1 MTLRGRIAI
10 ITGASRGIGKAIA
23 RLFAAEGASVVVNY
37 MRQAAQAEL
46 LVAEICAAEGRA
58 LAIQADISNGRA
70 VQSMVDRTAETFGG
84 VDILVNNAGVL
95 IAKGTLLAY
104 SEDEFDRMWAVNVKG
119 TLNCTRSVASLMM
132 AKRSGRIVNI
142 TSLAAFGTALVTG
155 SLTYATTKAAI
166 VSITKCCAAEL
177 GSHGVTVNA
186 IAPGL
191 TRTDMGMTAPVS
203 ESQRDYSY
211 FEQHSMLGRIG
222 EPQDIAAAA
231 LFLASDAASF
241 ITGQVITV
249 DGGRKDFL
257 SHSA

>member
-1 MTLRGRIAI
+1 MTLRGRVAI
-10 ITGASRGIGKAIA
+10 ITGASRGIGRAIA

-37 MRQAAQAEL
+37 MSQAAQAEL
-46 LVAEICAAEGRA
+46 LVAEIFAAEGRA

-142 TSLAAFGTALVTG
+142 TSLAAFGT
-155 SLTYATTKAAI
+155 TKAAI

-177 GSHGVTVNA
+177 GSHGVNVNA

-222 EPQDIAAAA
+222 EPQDVAAAA